1 MKSSFSLRRKGFTL
15 VELLVVIAIIGILIG
30 LLLPAVQA
38 AREAA
43 RRSQCANN
51 MRQIGLAC
59 HNYNDTYNSLPANRM
74 GTDKIPRGGSAPP
87 EWPQWAGGS
96 RNEVTSQTSIN
107 GFVGLANFMEF
118 HQVYDQAQRNN
129 FAPAPWKD
137 RAEYWAFQPP
147 TLLCPSDTY
156 ERRSTG
162 DNSYKFNI
170 GTIVFANHN
179 EWGRYGENGLF
190 GNIAIENHLRGGRK
204 YLRDLGQTTALG
216 EISDGLSNTIM
227 ISERRNGAVSPGW
240 DIGHTAMKVT
250 QLRPRSRALQQNSRK
265 NPNDPVALQQLYGI
279 CWATANEYRGR
290 RYNDNQP
297 TSGGQNNR
305 KIKAQ
310 GARWADGR
318 PYFNSFTTII
328 TPNGPSCMHIDGD
341 WHQGI
346 YTPTSRHPS
355 LVNGVLA
362 DGSVKTIPDTIDRLV
377 WWALGTRSGGENKP
391 HKL

>member
-1 MKSSFSLRRKGFTL
+1 MKSSIQRKGFTL

-74 GTDKIPRGGSAPP
+74 GTDKISGRRPP
-87 EWPQWAGGS
+87 EWPAWAGGDINTVVS
-96 RNEVTSQTSIN
+96 RTTIG

-118 HQVYDQAQRNN
+118 HQVYDQAQRVN
-129 FAPAPWKD
+129 FGPVPWRD
-137 RAEYWAFQPP
+137 QAEHWAFQPP

-156 ERRSTG
+156 ERRGTG
-162 DNSYKFNI
+162 DSSYKFNI
-170 GTIVFANHN
+170 GTIVFDNHN
-179 EWGRYGENGLF
+179 AWGRYGENGLF
-190 GNIAIENHLRGGRK
+190 GNIQLENQLRGGRK

-227 ISERRNGAVSPGW
+227 ISERRNGSNAPAW
-240 DIGHTAMKVT
+240 DIAHVGSRVS
-250 QLRPRSRALQQNSRK
+250 QLRSRSRALQQSATK
-265 NPNDPVALQQLYGI
+265 NPNDPIALQQLYQI

-290 RYNDNQP
+290 RYNDNQS
-297 TSGGQNNR
+297 TTGGQGGPLR
-305 KIKAQ
+305 ARP
-310 GARWADGR
+310 GTRWAEGR

-328 TPNGPSCMHIDGD
+328 TPNGPSCVHDHWDGN
-341 WHQGI
+341 QGI
-346 YTPTSRHPS
+346 YTPSSRHPS

-362 DGSVKTIPDTIDRLV
+362 DGSVKHIPDTIDRLV
-377 WWALGTRSGGENKP
+377 WWALGTRAGGENKP